1 LDLITLILGEI
12 GDGMDK
18 INLLLIDRMNEVKN
32 EIEEILLNVEYI
44 QFVGIARDTIE
55 ASEFIEMKYIDVV
68 LINSG
73 MDDKGYEIS
82 EKLSMEYPELAIII
96 LEDELEEETIHKAF
110 FAGSKDIIIKPINPS
125 NLIDSIYKANQITKK
140 KAVIHKESSVKSKK
154 KSKLGQVI
162 TVFSTKGGVGR
173 TFIATNLAIVLAR
186 RNKEERAVLVDL
198 DLENGN
204 IALALNILPR
214 YTVSDIV
221 DDIRNI
227 NQEDIESYLTPHE
240 SGLWVLPANS
250 HPMMNEFINS
260 EHIDIII
267 RILQNTFD
275 YVIIDMPGRFCET
288 VNPAISSADYL
299 LMIVTPEISAI
310 RNIKAA
316 LISLNQLN
324 YPKSKIKLVLNK
336 AERNEIKF
344 KDIAS
349 ILNYNI
355 FAMLTADHRRAVSTM
370 NMGIPFVVKNP
381 HSGLS
386 KDINNMV
393 KKMFSPS

>member
-1 LDLITLILGEI
+1 
-12 GDGMDK
+12 
-18 INLLLIDRMNEVKN
+18 
-32 EIEEILLNVEYI
+32 
-44 QFVGIARDTIE
+44 
-55 ASEFIEMKYIDVV
+55 
-68 LINSG
+68 
-73 MDDKGYEIS
+73 
-82 EKLSMEYPELAIII
+82 
-96 LEDELEEETIHKAF
+96 
-110 FAGSKDIIIKPINPS
+110 
-125 NLIDSIYKANQITKK
+125 
-140 KAVIHKESSVKSKK
+140 VKSRK

-260 EHIDIII
+260 EHVDIII